1 MKATVNV
8 LCYKSKTLKN
18 GEWKIRLDLTPLA
31 KVMLTLKNY
40 LFLTL

>member
-1 MKATVNV
+1 M
-8 LCYKSKTLKN
+8 
-18 GEWKIRLDLTPLA
+18 WKIRLDLTPLA